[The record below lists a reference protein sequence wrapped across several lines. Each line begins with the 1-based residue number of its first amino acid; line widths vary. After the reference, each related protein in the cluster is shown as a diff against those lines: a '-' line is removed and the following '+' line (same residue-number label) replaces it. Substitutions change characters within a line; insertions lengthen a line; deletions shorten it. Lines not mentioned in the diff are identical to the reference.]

1 MVQVV
6 DRFRQT
12 KAKADAAGSDASAL
26 NDLVGCLHSLTS
38 LRASLLNR
46 LASGKLHLF
55 CLFWLSLH

>member
-6 DRFRQT
+6 DRFRET
-12 KAKADAAGSDASAL
+12 KAKVDAAGSDASAL

-46 LASGKLHLF
+46 LASGELQIF
-55 CLFWLSLH
+55 CLSWLFLQ